1 MITKTNSLNVMSH
14 FKQFLIGKVS
24 KPGKPIG
31 GWTRKCAIAVTSC
44 ILFLGVAGA
53 RQAAADEVTKWNE
66 IAIDSGLAGN
76 PLFHLRV
83 IAMTHA
89 AIHDALN
96 AINRLYR
103 PYALDIPATAGASP
117 EAAAATAAHT
127 VLLDQFNRLIAFGF
141 PSQQATLDAAYAASL
156 ALIPDGAAKT
166 SGIAIGEAA
175 AAAILALRENDGW
188 DTQTVL
194 DFDYPQGTAPGEYR
208 FTPPF
213 NFVFMPQ
220 WGTLPPFTLHN
231 AAQFRP
237 GAPYLTKS
245 KRYTEDFNEIKSLGG
260 DGITT
265 LSARTADQTE
275 IALFWYESATA
286 QWNRIARTV
295 SATAGLTLWENAR
308 LFGLLNLAL
317 ADGYIASFD
326 TKYHYNYWRPITA
339 IREAATD
346 GNPHTGA
353 DPTWTPLLDTP
364 PIPDYDSGH
373 SVEGGVAAQ
382 VLKRFFGTDTISFS
396 TCSTTM
402 PAGSNC
408 NDPSP
413 VTRSYSS
420 FSQAADE
427 NGLSRILVGF
437 HFCKAV
443 IEGIEHGRKIGDYT
457 VKHYLRPAH

>member
-1 MITKTNSLNVMSH
+1 MNNSNI
-14 FKQFLIGKVS
+14 Q
-24 KPGKPIG
+24 PIG
-31 GWTRKCAIAVTSC
+31 AWTRKCALAVTSC
-44 ILFLGVAGA
+44 ILFLGVEGA
-53 RQAAADEVTKWNE
+53 RPAAADEVTKWNE
-66 IAIDSGLAGN
+66 IAIDSGVAAN
-76 PLFHLRV
+76 PLFHLRIV
-83 IAMTHA
+83 AMTHA
-89 AIHDALN
+89 AVHDALN

-127 VLLDQFNRLIAFGF
+127 VLLDQFNRLIAFGS

-175 AAAILALRENDGW
+175 GAAILALREHDGW
-188 DTQTVL
+188 DTQTVP

-213 NFVFMPQ
+213 NFAFMPQ

-245 KRYTEDFNEIKSLGG
+245 KRYTEDFNEVKSFGG

-265 LSARTADQTE
+265 PSARTADQTE
-275 IALFWYESATA
+275 TARFWVESPLL

-295 SATAGLTLWENAR
+295 SATAGLNLWENAR

-317 ADGYIASFD
+317 GDGYIATFD
-326 TKYHYNYWRPITA
+326 TKYHYNFWRPITA
-339 IREAATD
+339 IHEAATD
-346 GNPHTGA
+346 GNPNTLA
-353 DPTWTPLLDTP
+353 DPTWTPLEITP

-373 SVEGGVAAQ
+373 SVAGGTAAE
-382 VLKRFFGTDTISFS
+382 VLKQFFGTDTVAFS
-396 TCSTTM
+396 TCSTTL

-413 VTRSYSS
+413 VFRSYAT
-420 FSQAADE
+420 FSQAAEE

-437 HFCKAV
+437 HFRKAV
-443 IEGIEHGRKIGDYT
+443 TAGIEHGRKIADHA
-457 VKHYLRPAH
+457 VNVYLRPVH